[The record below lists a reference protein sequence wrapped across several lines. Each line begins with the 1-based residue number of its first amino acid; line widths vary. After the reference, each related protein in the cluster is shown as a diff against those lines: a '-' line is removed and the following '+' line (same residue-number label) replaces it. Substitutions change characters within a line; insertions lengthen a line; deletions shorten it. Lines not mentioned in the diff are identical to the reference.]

1 MQCNLFRINGPLLS
15 KGAGGGRRPPNQLSP
30 REQHVPRARINGLRR
45 ISRTPLHSTQ
55 HLLIL
60 AKLETSDDKSFRRM
74 ALSMGLGGR
83 AGLGPLFVFLSGY
96 NGFELHRDKMPW
108 ALSARFALLL
118 EYFQIKYDHSIDFPS
133 DISSEMPNSSARS

>member
-1 MQCNLFRINGPLLS
+1 MAWMVTLRSFCPPACPLKREFEEDRAGHSLIDLGGRRGVGALAGLVQLLPRTRRRRRQCNLFRINGPLLS
-15 KGAGGGRRPPNQLSP
+15 KGAGGGSEGKEAPPPAQLSP

-83 AGLGPLFVFLSGY
+83 A
-96 NGFELHRDKMPW
+96 
-108 ALSARFALLL
+108 
-118 EYFQIKYDHSIDFPS
+118 
-133 DISSEMPNSSARS
+133 